1 MTFLENIT
9 SPADVRQLST
19 AECQVLTKEIRDC
32 LITTVAQTG
41 GHLGPNLGV
50 VELTTAIHRVFESPR
65 DTILFDVGHQSYV
78 HKLLTGRYPEFS
90 TLRQRGGISGYP
102 SRAESEHDVIENSH
116 ASSSLSWADG
126 IAKARQL
133 TGERDRH
140 VVAVIGDG
148 ALTGGMAWEALNT
161 IAADKS
167 QPPRKLVIVVN
178 DNGRSYAP
186 TVGGFAEHL
195 DSLRTSSQYEKLLSW
210 GKERL
215 QQSGPPGRAAYSAM
229 HGMKKGLKD
238 MMAPAATGMFDELGI
253 KYVGPVDGHDLDS
266 LERALAKAKDYD
278 QGPVIVHALTQKGYG
293 YAPAMADM
301 EDQFHAVGVID
312 AETGRSQP
320 SKSTSW
326 TSVFGDEITRIARER
341 QDIVAIT
348 AAMLIPVGLKS
359 FAEEFPE
366 RVFDVGIAEQ
376 HAVAS
381 AAGLSYGGL
390 HPVVCL
396 YATFL
401 NRAFDQLLM
410 DVALHRQ
417 GVTFVLDRAGI
428 TGPDGA
434 SHHGIWDIA
443 MLQVVPGLQLAAPRD
458 ATRLVE
464 EFNEAVAVDDA
475 PTVVRFSRGSV
486 GNDIEALSR
495 TADGVDILAEPADGL
510 DPDVLIVS
518 VGALADRA
526 LALAEE
532 LRQRSIGATVIDPR
546 WVLPVPESVL
556 TMGKDHALV
565 AVVEDGVKIGGIGSQ
580 IRQDLRDE
588 DSRTG
593 VVELGVPDEFLPH
606 GTREEILEYAGL
618 SVPQMLE
625 NTLHMLPSHLAER
638 AHRASRRAM

>member
-638 AHRASRRAM
+638 AHRASRRAI